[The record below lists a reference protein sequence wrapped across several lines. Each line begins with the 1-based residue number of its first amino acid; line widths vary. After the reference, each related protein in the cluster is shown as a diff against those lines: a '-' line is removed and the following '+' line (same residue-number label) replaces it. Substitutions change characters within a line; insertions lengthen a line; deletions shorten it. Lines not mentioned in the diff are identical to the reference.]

1 MTNNTSQK
9 LEIVTRLLK
18 QENISLIEAVILL
31 KDDISLKSDI
41 KTQFPAW
48 YSSDTNY
55 RIHFDENSN

>member
-31 KDDISLKSDI
+31 
-41 KTQFPAW
+41 
-48 YSSDTNY
+48 
-55 RIHFDENSN
+55 